1 MSSFQLYNEVTAL
14 SSQQTT
20 LMYSSSFS
28 SAIKL
33 LHKDL
38 RQPIYDIYGFVRFA
52 DEIVDT
58 FHDFDKA
65 TLLEEFTKETWLAI
79 ERGISLDRILNSFQ
93 KTVNDYAIPH
103 SLIKAFLH
111 SMELDLQKTDYT
123 TTEELNE
130 YIYGSAEVVG
140 LMCLC
145 VFCNGNITQYEQ
157 LKPAAKKLGAAFQKI
172 NFLRD
177 LQADKIDLNR
187 NYFPQ
192 LTSYE
197 FNEASKKLI
206 EADIEQDFK
215 DSLEGIRKL
224 PNGARFGVYTAYQ
237 YYYCLFRKIK
247 NTRAIHVIEKRI
259 RVNNFHKLFIVFQS
273 KLIFKAN
280 LI

>member
-1 MSSFQLYNEVTAL
+1 LVTKAYSTSFATA
-14 SSQQTT
+14 
-20 LMYSSSFS
+20 
-28 SAIKL
+28 IRL
-33 LHKDL
+33 LDKNI
-38 RQPIYDIYGFVRFA
+38 RQPIYNIYGFVRYA

-79 ERGISLDRILNSFQ
+79 ERGISLNPILNSFQ

-145 VFCNGNITQYEQ
+145 VFCNGDITQYEQ

>member
-1 MSSFQLYNEVTAL
+1 MGIKAFDKAL
-14 SSQQTT
+14 
-20 LMYSSSFS
+20 
-28 SAIKL
+28 
-33 LHKDL
+33 HE
-38 RQPIYDIYGFVRFA
+38 PIYAIYGFVRYA

-58 FHDFDKA
+58 FHDYDKQ
-65 TLLEEFTKETWLAI
+65 TLITRFKADTFQAI
-79 ERGISLDRILNSFQ
+79 EEGISLNPVLQSFQ
-93 KTVNDYAIPH
+93 WVVNHYQIEH
-103 SLIKAFLH
+103 AFISAFFD
-111 SMELDLQKTDYT
+111 SMETDLYKTEFNQQEYET
-123 TTEELNE
+123 
-130 YIYGSAEVVG
+130 YIYGSAEVIG
-140 LMCLC
+140 LMCLR
-145 VFCNGNITQYEQ
+145 VFCAENRADFDA
-157 LKPAAKKLGAAFQKI
+157 LAPSAKRLGSAFQKI

>member
-1 MSSFQLYNEVTAL
+1 
-14 SSQQTT
+14 
-20 LMYSSSFS
+20 
-28 SAIKL
+28 
-33 LHKDL
+33 
-38 RQPIYDIYGFVRFA
+38 
-52 DEIVDT
+52 
-58 FHDFDKA
+58 
-65 TLLEEFTKETWLAI
+65 
-79 ERGISLDRILNSFQ
+79 
-93 KTVNDYAIPH
+93 
-103 SLIKAFLH
+103 
-111 SMELDLQKTDYT
+111 MELDLQKTDYT

-145 VFCNGNITQYEQ
+145 VFCNGDITQYEQ

>member
-1 MSSFQLYNEVTAL
+1 MIQLFQSTAHDCSKLVTKAYSTSFATA
-14 SSQQTT
+14 
-20 LMYSSSFS
+20 
-28 SAIKL
+28 IRL
-33 LHKDL
+33 LDKNI
-38 RQPIYDIYGFVRFA
+38 RQPIYNIYGFVRYA

-65 TLLEEFTKETWLAI
+65 SLLEEFTKETWLAI
-79 ERGISLDRILNSFQ
+79 ERGISLNPILNSFQ

-145 VFCNGNITQYEQ
+145 VFCNGDITQYEQ

>member
-1 MSSFQLYNEVTAL
+1 MIQLFETTSHACSKLVTKTYSTSFATA
-14 SSQQTT
+14 
-20 LMYSSSFS
+20 
-28 SAIKL
+28 IRL
-33 LHKDL
+33 LDKQI
-38 RQPIYDIYGFVRFA
+38 RQPIYNIYGFVRYA

-65 TLLEEFTKETWLAI
+65 TLLQEFTNETWLAI
-79 ERGISLDRILNSFQ
+79 ERGISLNPILNSFQ

-145 VFCNGNITQYEQ
+145 VFCNGDIEQYEL

-197 FNEASKKLI
+197 FNETSKKLI
-206 EADIEQDFK
+206 ESDIEQDFK

-224 PNGARFGVYTAYQ
+224 PNGARFGVYTAFQ
-237 YYYCLFRKIK
+237 YYYCLFTKIK

-259 RVNNFHKLFIVFQS
+259 RVNNFHKLLIVFQS